1 MKDFEKAIEEAKAG
15 MMPFECWEQL
25 PGESA
30 GAFAAFCAFRDL
42 GAERNI
48 RKAVKAYEKDKA
60 KHSGKYNVWRNW
72 SAQYRWQERAADF
85 DRNIE
90 RLKLEELRKTIE
102 AQGEMHRAV
111 TGKMLD
117 VVKKKLDLMDPAELT
132 QGNVTEWAGMAIKA
146 EREAGQFADANCLG
160 VSVNRNSTLKQG
172 ELFFTPDFQGI

>member
-30 GAFAAFCAFRDL
+30 GAFAAFRAFRDL

-48 RKAVKAYEKDKA
+48 RLAVESYEKDKT
-60 KHSGKYNVWRNW
+60 KQKSKYNVWRNW
-72 SAQYRWQERAADF
+72 AAQFRWKERAADF
-85 DRNIE
+85 DRHIE
-90 RLKLEELRKTIE
+90 RLKQEELRKTIE
-102 AQGEMHRAV
+102 AQGEQHRAV
-111 TGKMLD
+111 TGKILE

-146 EREAGQFADANCLG
+146 EREAAGMVA
-160 VSVNRNSTLKQG
+160 VSGKPETKQG
-172 ELFFTPDFQGI
+172 ELNFTPDFQGL